1 MGMNMKI
8 FTTIIFLIVAIYII
22 IRMNKTFFDVYD
34 VIQMNSKQNLINY
47 SKYIFIYVP
56 IMFFIASKAKYFQLA
71 DGFFE
76 LYIKK
81 MIESVDNHK
90 NAYSKT
96 SYFVGGISNIA
107 IYIFSL
113 LAIASGAAVG
123 NEGVIIYSSI
133 CLLLY
138 FYFKTKNILG
148 LKDIYTEL
156 IIYLGYA
163 IGFTITYGSMVST
176 FFYILEHMVINKDI
190 NFFSNFGAMVCAIPF
205 IYYLVGEK
213 DNLIKIDK
221 LSFQFKN
228 FGYIGLF
235 SVIMGILSFGFFKSI
250 NVIFNYIKTSK
261 FNNLYVILFGF
272 LIAFIIKKL
281 GFLTMGVGESAINEG
296 FQAVVNNEKL
306 KQLEKEQKYDELDKL
321 KKLEKEGKFDTT
333 NRFNIYS
340 VVGRMINTN
349 VSISS
354 GLTGGL
360 VVPSMTIGCGIG
372 SVLSEYI
379 PIPQKNLMYLGMT
392 AFLSPFLDAP
402 ITSALVI
409 NKISNQSYDTLPIS
423 LCVSFISYFTY
434 IFLKKKLH

>member
-8 FTTIIFLIVAIYII
+8 FTTIIFFIVAIYII

-56 IMFFIASKAKYFQLA
+56 IIFFIASKAKYFQLA

-156 IIYLGYA
+156 IIY
-163 IGFTITYGSMVST
+163 
-176 FFYILEHMVINKDI
+176 
-190 NFFSNFGAMVCAIPF
+190 
-205 IYYLVGEK
+205 
-213 DNLIKIDK
+213 
-221 LSFQFKN
+221 
-228 FGYIGLF
+228 
-235 SVIMGILSFGFFKSI
+235 
-250 NVIFNYIKTSK
+250 
-261 FNNLYVILFGF
+261 
-272 LIAFIIKKL
+272 
-281 GFLTMGVGESAINEG
+281 
-296 FQAVVNNEKL
+296 
-306 KQLEKEQKYDELDKL
+306 
-321 KKLEKEGKFDTT
+321 
-333 NRFNIYS
+333 
-340 VVGRMINTN
+340 
-349 VSISS
+349 
-354 GLTGGL
+354 
-360 VVPSMTIGCGIG
+360 
-372 SVLSEYI
+372 
-379 PIPQKNLMYLGMT
+379 
-392 AFLSPFLDAP
+392 
-402 ITSALVI
+402 
-409 NKISNQSYDTLPIS
+409 
-423 LCVSFISYFTY
+423 
-434 IFLKKKLH
+434 

>member
-1 MGMNMKI
+1 MKI
-8 FTTIIFLIVAIYII
+8 FTTIIFFIIAIYII
-22 IRMNKTFFDVYD
+22 IRMNNTFFDIYD
-34 VIQMNSKQNLINY
+34 VVQMNTKQNLINY

-56 IMFFIASKAKYFQLA
+56 IMFYIASKAKYFQLA

-76 LYIKK
+76 LYITK
-81 MIESVDNHK
+81 MIQSVNSHK
-90 NAYSKT
+90 NAYYKT
-96 SYFVGGISNIA
+96 DYFIGAISNIA

-113 LAIASGAAVG
+113 LAIASGAAIG
-123 NEGVIIYSSI
+123 DEGVIIYSSV

-138 FYFKTKNILG
+138 FYFKTKNTLG
-148 LKDIYTEL
+148 LKEVYTEL

-163 IGFTITYGSMVST
+163 IGFTITYGSMIST
-176 FFYILEHMVINKDI
+176 FFYILEHMLINKDI
-190 NFFSNFGAMVCAIPF
+190 NFFSNFGVMVCAIPF

-213 DNLIKIDK
+213 DNLIKIGK
-221 LSFQFKN
+221 LSFQLKN

-235 SVIMGILSFGFFKSI
+235 SVIMGVLSFGFFKSI
-250 NVIFNYIKTSK
+250 DFIFNYVKTSK
-261 FNNLYVILFGF
+261 FNDLYVILFGF
-272 LIAFIIKKL
+272 IVAFIIKKL
-281 GFLTMGVGESAINEG
+281 GFLSMGIGESAINEG
-296 FQAVVNNEKL
+296 FQAVANNDKL
-306 KQLEKEQKYDELDKL
+306 KQLEKEKKYEEVEKL

-333 NRFNIYS
+333 SRFNIYS
-340 VVGRMINTN
+340 VVGRMVNTN

-360 VVPSMTIGCGIG
+360 IIPGMTIGCGIG

-379 PIPQKNLMYLGMT
+379 PIPQQNLMYLGMT

-409 NKISNQSYDTLPIS
+409 NKISNQSYDTLPLS

-434 IFLKKKLH
+434 TFLKNKLH